1 MHSIYHLVKGRT
13 THDVSEQ
20 QSVLDVARLM
30 VEHNIGAVPVVRD
43 GKLVGIFS
51 ERDLLKRTVA
61 EGRDPAKTLVS
72 EVMTP
77 DPLVVKPTDSV
88 EHCMIV
94 MKQHNFRHLPVCD
107 SGRMV
112 GIVSLRDIMLHDLEE
127 KDDEII
133 TMRQY
138 IQTNAS

>member
-1 MHSIYHLVKGRT
+1 MHSIYDLIKGHT

-20 QSVLDVARLM
+20 QSVLDVTRTM

-51 ERDLLKRTVA
+51 ERDLMKRIVA
-61 EGRDPAKTLVS
+61 EGRDPAKTLVG

-77 DPLVVKPTDSV
+77 DPLVVAPKETV
-88 EHCMIV
+88 EHCMVV
-94 MKQHNFRHLPVCD
+94 MKQHSFRHLPICD
-107 SGRMV
+107 AGKMV

-133 TMRQY
+133 NMRRY

>member
-1 MHSIYHLVKGRT
+1 MRSIYDLVKGRR
-13 THDVSEQ
+13 THDVNEQ

-43 GKLVGIFS
+43 GDLIGIFS
-51 ERDLLKRTVA
+51 ERDLLKRVVA
-61 EGRDPAKTLVS
+61 EGRDPAKTLVG

-77 DPLVVKPTDSV
+77 EPLVVKPNETI

-94 MKQHNFRHLPVCD
+94 MKQHSFRHLPVCD
-107 SGRMV
+107 GSRMV
-112 GIVSLRDIMLHDLEE
+112 GIVSLRDIMLHDLEA

>member
-1 MHSIYHLVKGRT
+1 MRSIYDLVKGRK

-43 GKLVGIFS
+43 GNLIGIFS
-51 ERDLLKRTVA
+51 ERDLLKRVVA
-61 EGRDPAKTLVS
+61 EGRDPAKTLVG

-77 DPLVVKPTDSV
+77 EPLVVKPGETI

-94 MKQHNFRHLPVCD
+94 MKQHSFRHLPVCD
-107 SGRMV
+107 GQKMV
-112 GIVSLRDIMLHDLEE
+112 GIVSLRDIMLHDLEA

>member
-1 MHSIYHLVKGRT
+1 MHSINDLVKGRT
-13 THDVSEQ
+13 THDVREEQ
-20 QSVLDVARLM
+20 TVLDVARLM
-30 VEHNIGAVPVVRD
+30 VEHNIGAVPVLRD

-51 ERDLLKRTVA
+51 ERDLLKRIVA
-61 EGRDPAKTLVS
+61 EGRDPKSILVGD
-72 EVMTP
+72 VMTP
-77 DPLVVKPTDSV
+77 DPLVVEPTETV
-88 EHCMIV
+88 EHCMVV

-107 SGRMV
+107 RGRMV

-127 KDDEII
+127 KDDEIV

>member
-1 MHSIYHLVKGRT
+1 MHIHDLVKGRA
-13 THDVSEQ
+13 THDVHEQ
-20 QSVLDVARLM
+20 QTVLEVARLM
-30 VEHNIGAVPVVRD
+30 VAHNIGAVPVMRD
-43 GKLVGIFS
+43 GRLVGIFS
-51 ERDLLKRTVA
+51 ERDLLKRIVA
-61 EGRDPAKTLVS
+61 EGRDPKTTRVG

-77 DPLVVKPTDSV
+77 DPLVVEPDERV

-94 MKQHNFRHLPVCD
+94 MKQHNFRHLPVCQ
-107 SGRMV
+107 GERMV

-127 KDDEII
+127 KDEEIT

>member
-1 MHSIYHLVKGRT
+1 MRSIYDLVRGRK
-13 THDVSEQ
+13 THDVSEK

-43 GKLVGIFS
+43 GDLIGIFS
-51 ERDLLKRTVA
+51 ERDLLKRVVA
-61 EGRDPAKTLVS
+61 EGRDPAKTLVG

-77 DPLVVKPTDSV
+77 EPLVVKPNETI

-94 MKQHNFRHLPVCD
+94 MKQHSFRHLPVCD
-107 SGRMV
+107 GQKMV
-112 GIVSLRDIMLHDLEE
+112 GIVSLRDIMLHDLEA

>member
-1 MHSIYHLVKGRT
+1 MRSIYDLVKGRK

-43 GKLVGIFS
+43 GNLIGIFS
-51 ERDLLKRTVA
+51 ERDLLKRVVA
-61 EGRDPAKTLVS
+61 EGRDPAKTLVG

-77 DPLVVKPTDSV
+77 EPLVVKPTETI

-94 MKQHNFRHLPVCD
+94 MKQHSFRHLPVCE
-107 SGRMV
+107 GNKMV
-112 GIVSLRDIMLHDLEE
+112 GIVSLRDIMLHDLEA

-138 IQTNAS
+138 IQTTS